1 MVAHPETGSL
11 PAERDNAAW
20 LADLAPGAPRRAAAI
35 DELRRYLLR
44 VVLVYLLHRRVEL
57 ARLSLEDV
65 RQLAE
70 DWTQVA
76 TLKVLE
82 ELPTFRGDSRFTTW
96 AYRIGINVAAADLR
110 RRRWTELS
118 LDVGS
123 DAAEGEPSLPE
134 PRAAEPGPAA
144 LADRGAAWAVVRE
157 AMASDLTERQRAV
170 LERVVLGSES
180 PEEAAEA
187 LGTNRN
193 NVYKLLHDARQALRR
208 SIARRGWQVEEV
220 FAAFAPSD

>member
-1 MVAHPETGSL
+1 MAIPETD
-11 PAERDNAAW
+11 PVAAERDNAAW
-20 LADLAPGAPRRAAAI
+20 LRDLAPDAPLRAATI

-57 ARLSLEDV
+57 SRLSLEDV

-70 DWTQVA
+70 DWAQVA
-76 TLKVLE
+76 TLKVLD
-82 ELPTFRGDSRFTTW
+82 ELPAFRGDSRFTTW

-118 LDVGS
+118 LDAAA
-123 DAAEGEPSLPE
+123 DAAEGEAPPPE
-134 PRAAEPGPAA
+134 PRSAEPGPAA

-157 AMASDLTERQRAV
+157 AMAADLTERQRAV

-208 SIARRGWQVEEV
+208 AIARRGWPLEEV
-220 FAAFAPSD
+220 FAVFAPSD